1 MQRPYTILNECHSNQ
16 EHFINEGEKGV
27 SDADYET
34 IKTRRQVNSCV
45 VFILWESFVY
55 SMGIEFSVRENIIM
69 ITLHLEQNKHFTETK
84 YTQKWRHLVVVGLPF
99 L

>member
-1 MQRPYTILNECHSNQ
+1 MQIMKPL
-16 EHFINEGEKGV
+16 
-27 SDADYET
+27 
-34 IKTRRQVNSCV
+34 RRDDKSTAV
-45 VFILWESFVY
+45 LLFVY